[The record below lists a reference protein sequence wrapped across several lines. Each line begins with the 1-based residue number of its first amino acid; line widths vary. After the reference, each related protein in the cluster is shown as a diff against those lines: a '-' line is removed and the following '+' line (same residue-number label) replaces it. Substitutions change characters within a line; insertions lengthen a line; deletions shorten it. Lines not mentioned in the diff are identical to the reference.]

1 MVGFRYFIILTA
13 KYRICFFGNIAD
25 DVSLVKLLFPENM
38 FSNYASLR
46 YFSNASDNII

>member
-13 KYRICFFGNIAD
+13 KCRMCFFRNIVD
-25 DVSLVKLLFPENM
+25 DGSLVKLLFPENK
-38 FSNYASLR
+38 FSNCATLR